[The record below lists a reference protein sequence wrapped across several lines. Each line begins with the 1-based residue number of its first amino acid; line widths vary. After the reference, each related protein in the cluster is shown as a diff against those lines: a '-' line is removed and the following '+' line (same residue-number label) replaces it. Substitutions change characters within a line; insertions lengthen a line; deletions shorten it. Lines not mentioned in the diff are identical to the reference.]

1 MILLYLLSILL
12 GSVGAFAAIR
22 FSHRLAILDIPNQRS
37 SHANPIPKGGG
48 IGILLA
54 FVMVSLFLEIP
65 PTFWLPALFI
75 ALLSLW
81 GDKVELSFKIRLIA
95 QFLAALFIVYS
106 AILDAPIA
114 IIIFLTIFIVG
125 TANYY
130 NFMDGID
137 GIAAVT
143 GIVGFGLLVYFILLT
158 DGDTYLAILSL
169 SIVLACLGFL
179 PFNFPKARV
188 FMGDV
193 GSVLLGF
200 LFACIVI
207 LISND
212 FLDLIT
218 LAAFIFP
225 FYADEFATMIVRLKD
240 GQSLLRPHRRH
251 IYQLLANELGVP
263 HWKVTIGYGILQL
276 VVGVSVLFAGQYG
289 TASVLALLG
298 LYFAL
303 FLLAGYLVRKRV
315 MESA

>member
-1 MILLYLLSILL
+1 
-12 GSVGAFAAIR
+12 
-22 FSHRLAILDIPNQRS
+22 
-37 SHANPIPKGGG
+37 
-48 IGILLA
+48 
-54 FVMVSLFLEIP
+54 MVSLFLEIP
-65 PTFWLPALFI
+65 PTFWLSALFI

-81 GDKVELSFKIRLIA
+81 GDKVELSPKIRLIA
-95 QFLAALFIVYS
+95 QFLAALFIVHS

-125 TANYY
+125 TANFY

-143 GIVGFGLLVYFILLT
+143 GIVGFGLLVYFIILN
-158 DGDTYLAILSL
+158 DSDTYLAILSL

-193 GSVLLGF
+193 GSILLGF

-225 FYADEFATMIVRLKD
+225 FYADELATMIVRLKD
-240 GQSLLRPHRRH
+240 GESLLRPHRRH
-251 IYQLLANELGVP
+251 IYQLLANELEVP
-263 HWKVTIGYGILQL
+263 HWKVTIGYGVLQL
-276 VVGVSVLFAGQYG
+276 TVGLTVLWGRSYG
-289 TASVLALLG
+289 MAIVLLLLA

-303 FLLAGYLVRKRV
+303 FLLAGYLVRKKV
-315 MESA
+315 VELA